1 MEVTTMAVTMKE
13 HAIDIAKFTGNV
25 NDEAVN
31 AIVHY
36 CGIALRNRDSSM
48 VSASD
53 PKELATIRDG
63 FAVKKLGLTPDAAEA
78 AIKSV
83 VDKMKSDHTKH
94 RVTFY
99 YLLAEATGT
108 IDKLISK

>member
-1 MEVTTMAVTMKE
+1 MAVTMKE
-13 HAIDIAKFTGNV
+13 HAIDIARFTSNV
-25 NDEAVN
+25 NDEAVT

-53 PKELATIRDG
+53 PTELATIRDG
-63 FAVKKLGLTPDAAEA
+63 FAAKKLGLTTEVAEA

-83 VDKMKSDHTKH
+83 VDKMKVDHTKQ

-108 IDKLISK
+108 IDKLTSK